1 MKCVMGSLTVEQNFH
16 NSIKGVIT
24 SSFDDS
30 LLGHYAFVFVCRYV
44 RLEEIGSH
52 SMDFPE
58 I

>member
-1 MKCVMGSLTVEQNFH
+1 MGSLTVERNFH